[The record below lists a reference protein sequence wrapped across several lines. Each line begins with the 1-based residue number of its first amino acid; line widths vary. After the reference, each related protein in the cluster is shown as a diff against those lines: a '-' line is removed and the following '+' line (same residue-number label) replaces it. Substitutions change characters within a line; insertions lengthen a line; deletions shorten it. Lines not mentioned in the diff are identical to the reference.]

1 MRKEAAGVDFGISFP
16 AERLCS
22 FRHEKAEAPQ
32 SVSGASAVKNVLF
45 WRYAANAATLRRA
58 FRAISA
64 DGGLILRRG

>member
-22 FRHEKAEAPQ
+22 FRHEKAEAPH

-64 DGGLILRRG
+64 DGELILRRG